1 MSKNCEKKFSLFLQ
15 TVLTAK
21 TGCDIQN
28 MYLDLSFELLQVG
41 TTKKLIII
49 LVINITQLMP
59 VIYREV
65 VDSQV

>member
-1 MSKNCEKKFSLFLQ
+1 MQ

-28 MYLDLSFELLQVG
+28 MYLALSFELLQVG